1 MPTHHNALS
10 DNVVCL
16 LCCWLKTNART
27 HARTH
32 DQSYG
37 MTKTNKTVRFVHKWV
52 RVYAKPVVTFA
63 RETIADLPR
72 RAPDNECCYIGQR
85 QKMQS
90 SACLSIDPYTHDC
103 MLCVRSKGGR
113 MTTALGWASCVLGS
127 MKMDSDPGS

>member
-1 MPTHHNALS
+1 MVSVP
-10 DNVVCL
+10 VVL
-16 LCCWLKTNART
+16 LAQNERT
-27 HARTH
+27 HARRTH

-52 RVYAKPVVTFA
+52 RVYAKTTVAFA
-63 RETIADLPR
+63 RETIGVLPR
-72 RAPDNECCYIGQR
+72 RAPDNECCYTGHR

-113 MTTALGWASCVLGS
+113 MTTALGWASCVLGF